1 MLDIEHVQNIKTGND
16 SDSSLKELL
25 SRHAA
30 LMTRIS
36 YKYAKPLMDAGS
48 SIDEIN
54 QERLYIVFKA
64 ASSFKVD
71 RKVKFSS
78 YLGTFTRWYCLNKI
92 NRKESH
98 QFVNDE
104 FLENHPAEQVDGD
117 SKEHIHYL
125 INKIPDKKIKKVL
138 ELRYFSG
145 NVKLMSWNL
154 IGKTLEPAVSGQT
167 ANNWH
172 KKAIKIINE
181 LVKGSV
187 DSKYGK

>member
-1 MLDIEHVQNIKTGND
+1 MLDIELVQNIKENKD
-16 SDSSLKELL
+16 SDASLKELL
-25 SRHAA
+25 DHHVA
-30 LMTRIS
+30 LMTRVS
-36 YKYAKPLMDAGS
+36 YKYAKPLLDAGS
-48 SIDEIN
+48 SIEEIN
-54 QERLYIVFKA
+54 QERLYIIFKA
-64 ASSFKVD
+64 ANSFKTD

-98 QFVNDE
+98 QFTNDDL
-104 FLENHPAEQVDGD
+104 LENYPAERVDGD
-117 SKEHIHYL
+117 SKEHVHYL

-154 IGKTLEPAVSGQT
+154 IGKTLNPSVSGQT

-172 KKAIKIINE
+172 KKALKIINE
-181 LVKGSV
+181 LVKGSI
-187 DSKYGK
+187 DSKYGM